1 VCELRLKTL
10 VNRRT
15 AGLIALTVVLADQ
28 LTKYWAR
35 TSLIGAPRTVIP
47 NLLSWEYAENTG
59 AAFGFLR
66 GSGAGVVLGLA
77 AVGAVG
83 VVAYAVSQAT
93 RTIEVVGLAL
103 VGGGAA
109 GNLVDRITNSD
120 EFLAGYVVDW
130 IRLPNFPNFNIA
142 DSAITVG
149 AALLIWIAWR
159 VDGR

>member
-1 VCELRLKTL
+1 MCELRLKTL
-10 VNRRT
+10 VRHRT
-15 AGLIALTVVLADQ
+15 AGLIALSVIVVDQ

-35 TSLIGAPRTVIP
+35 TTLIGAPQTVIP
-47 NLLSWEYAENTG
+47 NVLSWEYAENTG

-66 GSGAGVVLGLA
+66 GSGAGVLLGLA
-77 AVGAVG
+77 AIVAVG
-83 VVAYAVSQAT
+83 VVAYAVGQAT
-93 RTIEVVGLAL
+93 KTAEVIGLAL
-103 VGGGAA
+103 VGAGAA

-159 VDGR
+159 TDGR

>member
-1 VCELRLKTL
+1 MRDLRLQTL
-10 VNRRT
+10 VRVRT
-15 AGLIALTVVLADQ
+15 AGLIASSVVVADQ

-47 NLLSWEYAENTG
+47 NVLSWEYAENTG

-66 GSGAGVVLGLA
+66 GSGAGVLLGFA
-77 AVGAVG
+77 AVIAVG
-83 VVAYAVSQAT
+83 VVAYAVSQAS
-93 RTIEVVGLAL
+93 RTVEAVGLAL

-120 EFLAGYVVDW
+120 RFLAGHVVDW

-159 VDGR
+159 PDGR